1 MEIFWFKTNHWH
13 NQHVFY
19 QVGKFLTL
27 LFLLAHNEYVVK
39 NSTIIHKIFET
50 NSSFHAKLH
59 SMGKFYFLLFK
70 SILLVLTKFSFWQKD
85 WALGYHSM
93 KFRDFPDLS

>member
-27 LFLLAHNEYVVK
+27 LFLLAHNEYIVK

-50 NSSFHAKLH
+50 NSSFHAK
-59 SMGKFYFLLFK
+59 
-70 SILLVLTKFSFWQKD
+70 
-85 WALGYHSM
+85 
-93 KFRDFPDLS
+93 